1 MLALN
6 AWVLLLM
13 IGLQPSA
20 PWRSTYETTA
30 AAIASAAT
38 EAPLF
43 AGKDGPARTA
53 ALLVAT
59 GWHESRFRPDAVG
72 DSGRSHGIFQASR
85 VPIADVNAQARGAL
99 AMMRDSFHACGGRK
113 TEDWLA
119 VYTSG
124 SCTNVGGLIASRHRV
139 GLAMRLFKA
148 HPLASDGAI

>member
-1 MLALN
+1 MTEWILALM
-6 AWVLLLM
+6 LGLM
-13 IGLQPSA
+13 AHEPA
-20 PWRSTYETTA
+20 PWAATYPATA

-59 GWHESRFRPDAVG
+59 GWHESRFRPDAIG

-99 AMMRDSFHACGGRK
+99 VMMHDSFRACEGRK
-113 TEDWLA
+113 AEDWLA
-119 VYTSG
+119 VYASG

-139 GLAMRLFKA
+139 GLAMRLFKT
-148 HPLASDGAI
+148 HPPASDGAI